1 MLRTWLKKHWLPLLL
16 LAAFLYLAIGATAP
30 FFHYKTIPDKTK
42 EQFSTKAFYQDGP
55 GVDRA
60 MILETNESAWARR
73 EPSLS
78 AGGSSRSGRE
88 AARAA

>member
-42 EQFSTKAFYQDGP
+42 EQFSTKRSTRTAP
-55 GVDRA
+55 
-60 MILETNESAWARR
+60 AWTA
-73 EPSLS
+73 P
-78 AGGSSRSGRE
+78 
-88 AARAA
+88 